1 MNCADVND
9 LMGAYAIGAV
19 SDADAQLVRD
29 HMTTCRRHDL
39 DLEELRSAARRIA
52 ASAEPIPPP
61 SHLRSRVLAAID
73 AEAGANIEAPVQLEV
88 SAPRAIRS
96 SRQRTWWL
104 GSAAAAAIVALLV
117 WNVVLL
123 RRTND
128 GLQGL
133 SARPHVV
140 TTLHPQ
146 GTNGTGT
153 IVYFPDEK
161 KALVL
166 GDGLQ
171 PLERNVSTYQLWEI
185 AAGQPKSIG
194 LMQADASGQAMI
206 VVPFD
211 GQIGHTL
218 AVTIEPAGGSA
229 QPTSNPILAADLFG
243 IE

>member
-1 MNCADVND
+1 MNCSD
-9 LMGAYAIGAV
+9 LDELIGAYALGAV
-19 SDADAQLVRD
+19 SGADAQLIRE

-52 ASAEPIPPP
+52 ASAEPVPPP

-73 AEAGANIEAPVQLEV
+73 VEAGADIAAPTELRA

-96 SRQRTWWL
+96 PRQWTRWL
-104 GSAAAAAIVALLV
+104 GSAAAAVIVGLLV

-123 RRTND
+123 RRSND
-128 GLQGL
+128 GLQEIG
-133 SARPHVV
+133 ARPHVV
-140 TTLHPQ
+140 TTLHSRS
-146 GTNGTGT
+146 TNGTGT
-153 IVYFPDEK
+153 VVYFPDEK

-171 PLERNVSTYQLWEI
+171 QLEPNASTYQLWEI

-194 LMQADASGQAMI
+194 LMQADASGQAVI

-211 GQIGHTL
+211 GEIGHTL
-218 AVTIEPAGGSA
+218 AITIEPAGGSA
-229 QPTSNPILAADLFG
+229 QPTSEPILTADL
-243 IE
+243 